1 MRVYLRNN
9 PEHKAGLDS
18 LEFARTEP
26 SMAEWQE
33 IRDIISDA
41 VEQALLG
48 KASPQQALDAAA
60 QKANRLLQQRK

>member
-1 MRVYLRNN
+1 
-9 PEHKAGLDS
+9 
-18 LEFARTEP
+18 
-26 SMAEWQE
+26 MAEWQE